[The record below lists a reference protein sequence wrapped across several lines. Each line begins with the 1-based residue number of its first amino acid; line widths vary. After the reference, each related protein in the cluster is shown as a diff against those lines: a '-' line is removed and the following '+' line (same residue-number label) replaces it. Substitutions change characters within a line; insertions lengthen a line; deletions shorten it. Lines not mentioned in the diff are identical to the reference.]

1 MIAGV
6 TTYLRMKGGGLSK
19 SEVEAQN
26 SMIKLN
32 YIFTNQQSHPQTV
45 SYLSSEKKRKVLKE
59 LA

>member
-1 MIAGV
+1 
-6 TTYLRMKGGGLSK
+6 MKGGGLSK